1 MQQFNQFL
9 KFLFFVP
16 NFFFE
21 KKKFIKSKKQKF
33 FVFVGSHSTYV
44 YYILCLFLHILKI
57 YPEGKRIQIL
67 HLPPFFQKIFAHTVQ
82 PLRCC
87 EVLEV

>member
-1 MQQFNQFL
+1 MNEFDNNVL
-9 KFLFFVP
+9 MY
-16 NFFFE
+16 
-21 KKKFIKSKKQKF
+21 
-33 FVFVGSHSTYV
+33 T

-67 HLPPFFQKIFAHTVQ
+67 HLPPFFQNIFAHTVQ